1 MVKAVIFD
9 LYGVLGLN
17 GWQDFKRDHFADRR
31 EVWEHLRS
39 LGQRVD
45 AGKAT
50 EAEFVQAVAE
60 ASGETGATVRY
71 QFEHTKPNTEL
82 LDYIGEEL
90 KGKFKLGLLTNASHD
105 VLEGILS
112 PEQRTLFDASIT
124 SFHVGMTK
132 PDPRMFQL
140 MADELE
146 VRPEECVLVD
156 DQERH
161 LEAATKLGMIPVL
174 YESVGQTVEAIRKA
188 TQ

>member
-1 MVKAVIFD
+1 MIKAVIFD

-17 GWQDFKRDHFADRR
+17 GWQDFKRQHFADRR

-71 QFEHTKPNTEL
+71 QFEHTMRNAEL
-82 LDYIGEEL
+82 LEFIAQEL
-90 KGKFKLGLLTNASHD
+90 KGKFKLGVLTNASHD
-105 VLEGILS
+105 VLDGILS
-112 PEQRTLFDASIT
+112 PEERALFDAAIT
-124 SFHVGMTK
+124 SFHVGLTK

-140 MADELE
+140 MADELG
-146 VRPEECVLVD
+146 VRPDECVLVD

-161 LEAATKLGMIPVL
+161 LDAATKLGMTPVL
-174 YESVGQTVEAIRKA
+174 YESVEQTIEAIRRA
-188 TQ
+188 VQ